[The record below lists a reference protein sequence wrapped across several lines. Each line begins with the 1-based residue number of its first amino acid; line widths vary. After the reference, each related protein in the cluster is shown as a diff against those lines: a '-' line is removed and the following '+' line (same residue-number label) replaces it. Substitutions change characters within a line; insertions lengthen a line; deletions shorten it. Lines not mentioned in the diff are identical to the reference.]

1 MMFLANTAFFTTYIV
16 CQSSARWITVKH
28 ESQANFHHGPLRK
41 YPVLHAVHPWV
52 LGWEI
57 GQHEALRGVPCT
69 VVRKH
74 GLHVPDGQQKVLA
87 HMNSF
92 LSRRGLHV

>member
-41 YPVLHAVHPWV
+41 YPVLHAVYPWV

-69 VVRKH
+69 SSGNMAYIFRTDSKRY
-74 GLHVPDGQQKVLA
+74 LLT
-87 HMNSF
+87 
-92 LSRRGLHV
+92 